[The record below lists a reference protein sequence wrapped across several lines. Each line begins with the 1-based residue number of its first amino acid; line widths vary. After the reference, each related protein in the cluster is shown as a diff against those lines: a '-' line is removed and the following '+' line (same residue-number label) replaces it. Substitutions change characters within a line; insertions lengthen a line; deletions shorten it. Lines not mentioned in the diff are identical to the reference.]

1 MFIKVKI
8 ESLNEFSNLIPLSV
22 NNEIKI
28 NRDKIN
34 ISVVKKYLLISLLS
48 KLILLKISLLVKIF
62 LGLLNDNIWLIEYS
76 NNDKILINLKPE
88 LVEKKDPPIIT
99 KIKNIRLKFGCLVSK
114 EKPILDILLV
124 TDNKLIEKL
133 LLKLK
138 KRKKIVIT
146 AIKYITKW
154 RS

>member
-138 KRKKIVIT
+138 KRKKIEIT
-146 AIKYITKW
+146 TKK
-154 RS
+154 